1 MNRKIKYEYW
11 YIYYDFD
18 QFHIYKYNPNS
29 VLATGPFT
37 NIKILK
43 KSILEKMLNH
53 KKYLLEQINYIKKL
67 KNEDCI

>member
-11 YIYYDFD
+11 YIYYDYD

-43 KSILEKMLNH
+43 KILYNISDKVSNNFL
-53 KKYLLEQINYIKKL
+53 
-67 KNEDCI
+67 